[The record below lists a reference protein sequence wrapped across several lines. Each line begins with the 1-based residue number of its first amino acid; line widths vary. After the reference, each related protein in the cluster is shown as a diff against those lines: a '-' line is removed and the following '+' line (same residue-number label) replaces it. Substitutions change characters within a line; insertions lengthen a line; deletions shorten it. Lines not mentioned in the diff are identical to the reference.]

1 MPRHNKIKKACIA
14 IGIACIF
21 LCGTL
26 QRASAQNNDYKW
38 LKNITSSRNLQLEK
52 FEKGLSFSVY
62 PALVLHPTAFIATG
76 LIKKDTTLIKTGLC
90 IVTGIALNVALTYGL
105 KYTINRERPYV
116 KHPQI
121 IALAIENSSSM
132 PSGHTSGAFNLATS
146 LTLSYPKWY
155 VAAPSYLW
163 ASGVAYSRMYIGVHY
178 PSDVFIGALLGSGTA
193 WLNCYINKKYFKPRS
208 RSRNR

>member
-1 MPRHNKIKKACIA
+1 
-14 IGIACIF
+14 
-21 LCGTL
+21 
-26 QRASAQNNDYKW
+26 
-38 LKNITSSRNLQLEK
+38 
-52 FEKGLSFSVY
+52 
-62 PALVLHPTAFIATG
+62 
-76 LIKKDTTLIKTGLC
+76 
-90 IVTGIALNVALTYGL
+90 
-105 KYTINRERPYV
+105 
-116 KHPQI
+116 
-121 IALAIENSSSM
+121 M

-193 WLNCYINKKYFKPRS
+193 WLNYYINKKYFKPRS